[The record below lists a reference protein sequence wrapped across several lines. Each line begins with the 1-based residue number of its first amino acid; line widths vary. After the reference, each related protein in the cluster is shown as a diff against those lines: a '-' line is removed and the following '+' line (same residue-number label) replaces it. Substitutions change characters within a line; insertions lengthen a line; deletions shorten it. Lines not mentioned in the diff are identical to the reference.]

1 LNGTTE
7 REFNAMAEQREAE
20 QARQARIEAST
31 VQQLARSIKRN
42 SHLANRLSLMRKA
55 FEMLNAAVTNGQLR
69 VIDGVLHYDHE
80 TKLAD
85 YCEGVLRQDDQ
96 LKAGQDDSAREG
108 PIRRQFCQVETVK
121 EIVHHARRP

>member
-1 LNGTTE
+1 MTDAG
-7 REFNAMAEQREAE
+7 QRAKR
-20 QARQARIEAST
+20 ADVAIA
-31 VQQLARSIKRN
+31 QQLARSIKRN

-96 LKAGQDDSAREG
+96 LKVGQDDSARNGLFKASEALRTA
-108 PIRRQFCQVETVK
+108 PD
-121 EIVHHARRP
+121 AAP

>member
-1 LNGTTE
+1 MTDAG
-7 REFNAMAEQREAE
+7 QRAKR
-20 QARQARIEAST
+20 ADVAIA
-31 VQQLARSIKRN
+31 QQLARSIKRN

-55 FEMLNAAVTNGQLR
+55 FEMLNAAVTNGQLH
-69 VIDGVLHYDHE
+69 VIDGVLYYDHE

-108 PIRRQFCQVETVK
+108 LFGGNSVRSKQ
-121 EIVHHARRP
+121 